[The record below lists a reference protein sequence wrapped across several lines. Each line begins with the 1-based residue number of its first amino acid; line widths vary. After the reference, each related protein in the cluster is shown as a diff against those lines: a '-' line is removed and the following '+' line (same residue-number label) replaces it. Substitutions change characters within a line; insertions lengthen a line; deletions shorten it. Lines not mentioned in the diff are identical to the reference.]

1 MHSQQSS
8 SVRTRM
14 SSKRSLIQITF
25 PNTKNDTLVFDLTK
39 TSTLVAAVRAMPR
52 IFPIGDVPVS
62 QDEVLCDVE
71 NSYIIRGPLGPKKV
85 YQNRLQSQASIPSR
99 LLTCIPGANNCP
111 ADGLYLVDRF
121 SGYRSAICTSSL
133 EIDSSFTS
141 LCPFIRPKL
150 FRYGLVVVGGYWSR
164 FRVDIR

>member
-14 SSKRSLIQITF
+14 SSKRSLIQLTF

-99 LLTCIPGANNCP
+99 ALDMYPGSQQLSCRWP
-111 ADGLYLVDRF
+111 L
-121 SGYRSAICTSSL
+121 SGRS
-133 EIDSSFTS
+133 
-141 LCPFIRPKL
+141 L
-150 FRYGLVVVGGYWSR
+150 FRVSISYLYIVPRNRFILHISVPIRTSEAIQVRTRSCWGLLVE
-164 FRVDIR
+164 I